1 MKRATAKGAMTAV
14 QIPVGG
20 AARRTRRRRLAVL
33 NALVA
38 FVVGSAALAGCDSQA
53 IIGAAGPLTIPA
65 PPDTASTLT
74 PSTTPNLPAVVL
86 PAIAPPADALP
97 ELPQLDPT
105 PTPPIRAADSP
116 QGGPSDPGPTCGKNQ
131 RRNADGDCVPRPT
144 PTSAPSPTSPTP
156 SPPVSGEESA
166 DLSALA
172 ASVSPA
178 LVDIHVRLNEDAAA
192 AGTGIVLSSSGQV
205 LTNNHVVDGAT
216 SIRVTNVGN
225 GRAYPATVVGYHR
238 SRDIAVLQLQGAT
251 GLQAAAIGDSSR
263 VAVGDDI
270 GAIGIAGGRDD
281 TPSIAGGKVVALD
294 QTITVR
300 DEQTGNGQRLTGLI
314 QVSAQLQPG
323 YSGGPLVNTAGQV
336 IGVNTAAATRSPSQ
350 TSDGEGFAI
359 PINDAIAISE
369 QITAAERQ
377 TATAELSVVDPAAVP
392 TG

>member
-1 MKRATAKGAMTAV
+1 M
-14 QIPVGG
+14 
-20 AARRTRRRRLAVL
+20 
-33 NALVA
+33 
-38 FVVGSAALAGCDSQA
+38 
-53 IIGAAGPLTIPA
+53 
-65 PPDTASTLT
+65 
-74 PSTTPNLPAVVL
+74 
-86 PAIAPPADALP
+86 
-97 ELPQLDPT
+97 
-105 PTPPIRAADSP
+105 
-116 QGGPSDPGPTCGKNQ
+116 
-131 RRNADGDCVPRPT
+131 
-144 PTSAPSPTSPTP
+144 
-156 SPPVSGEESA
+156 

-178 LVDIHVRLNEDAAA
+178 LVDIHVRLGEDAAA
-192 AGTGIVLSSSGQV
+192 AGTGIVLSSSGRV

-225 GRAYPATVVGYHR
+225 GRTYPATVVGYHR

-251 GLQAAAIGDSSR
+251 DLQAAAIGDSSR

-270 GAIGIAGGRDD
+270 AAIGIAGGRDD
-281 TPSIAGGKVVALD
+281 TPSIAGGEVLTLD

-350 TSDGEGFAI
+350 TADGEGFAI